1 MGRRVPHRP
10 DTLNRLLEASFPMAL
25 LVAEHP
31 GRESLH
37 AFGLGRLTGAEAQH
51 IEQHVEQC
59 QHCCEQLR
67 DVADDSLVSTL
78 RRLEHSAAAETL
90 GSAGSSLTGVEST
103 VPTALHDHP
112 RYRIEEC
119 LGKGGMGVVYRAE
132 HRLMHRQVAL
142 KVIHPRLVDRPQAV
156 ARFRQEVQAAARLND
171 EHVVHAYD
179 AEHVDD
185 THFLVMEFVDGESVD
200 RLIAEQGQLAIAPAC
215 DYARQA
221 AMGLQAAHRQGMAH
235 RDIKPQNLMLV
246 RKGCVKVL
254 DFGLAR
260 FVLEQHQEQT
270 TALTTGHLVLGTPDY
285 MAPEQARESRAAD
298 IRSDIYSL
306 GCTLYHM
313 LTGQPPFPE
322 GSVIEKLALHMN
334 SRPKPLHTLRPD
346 MPAGL
351 ADVIDRMT
359 ARKPEDRYPLPADV
373 AEALAP
379 YTKPLP
385 PEVARPRRWLSR
397 RSMIAAAGG
406 ALLVAIGV
414 AALTLMD
421 SPVDAPGAATG
432 FGDDFAGDR
441 LSSKWSVLQPQS
453 GQVSVENGALVL
465 VPDDNTGWYN
475 GGHGMLVY
483 QDVKG
488 DFVATTRVS
497 VAGTRDP
504 SGPPTQQFN
513 SAGLVAR
520 DPNSQATTENWI
532 MVSLGQQQSF
542 LGTKTEPTALSKS
555 QPQFQPARSSTGEL
569 RIARIGDTFF
579 LLKKLTDESE
589 WKLLQTHTFPRFP
602 ESLQVGLAVNA
613 YRTADI
619 CAEFDDVR
627 TYVPTSASD
636 LYRD

>member
-1 MGRRVPHRP
+1 MMDRRVPGRP
-10 DTLNRLLEASFPMAL
+10 ALLHRLLEASLPMAP

-37 AFGLGRLTGAEAQH
+37 AFGLGRLSGAEAH
-51 IEQHVEQC
+51 SIEQHVEHC
-59 QHCCEQLR
+59 EHCCQQLR
-67 DVADDSLVSTL
+67 EVADDSLVSTL

-90 GSAGSSLTGVEST
+90 GSGGSSLTHLELT

-200 RLIAEQGQLAIAPAC
+200 RLIAEQGRLAIATAC

-221 AMGLQAAHRQGMAH
+221 ALGLQAAHRQGMAH
-235 RDIKPQNLMLV
+235 RDIKPQNLMV
-246 RKGCVKVL
+246 DRKGCVKVL

-270 TALTTGHLVLGTPDY
+270 TGLTTGHVVLGTPDY
-285 MAPEQARESRAAD
+285 MAPEQAQESHAAD

-322 GSVIEKLALHMN
+322 GSVIEKLALHIN
-334 SRPKPLHTLRPD
+334 SRPQPLNKLRPD

-359 ARKPEDRYPLPADV
+359 ARKPADRYPSPADV

-385 PEVARPRRWLSR
+385 PEVARPRRWLSH
-397 RSMIAAAGG
+397 RSMIVAAGG
-406 ALLVAIGV
+406 ALLIATGL
-414 AALTLMD
+414 AALTLVD
-421 SPVDAPGAATG
+421 SRGATTA
-432 FGDDFAGDR
+432 FGDEFAGDR
-441 LSSKWSVLQPQS
+441 LSQKWRILQPQS
-453 GQVSVENGALVL
+453 GQVSVENGSLVL
-465 VPDDNTGWYN
+465 VPDVNTGWYN
-475 GGHGMLVY
+475 SGHGMLVH
-483 QDVKG
+483 QDLKG

-497 VAGTRDP
+497 VAGTRNP
-504 SGPPTQQFN
+504 SGPPTQLFN

-520 DPNSQATTENWI
+520 DPNSQTTTENWI
-532 MVSLGQQQSF
+532 MVSLGHQQSS
-542 LGTKTEPTALSKS
+542 LGTKTEPTWQSKS
-555 QPQFQPARSSTGEL
+555 QPQFQPTRSTMGEL

-579 LLKKLTDESE
+579 LLKKLAGEFE

-602 ESLQVGLAVNA
+602 EVLQVGLAVNA

-619 CAEFDDVR
+619 RATFDDVR
-627 TYVPTSASD
+627 TYVPISASD